1 MNTNSIN
8 LLDAGKSAHVFLQSC
23 SYGIGSGSRPENH
36 ACAAKNKTM
45 SRRFLQ
51 QFCDVRCLLRL
62 YGQLRGILLLIRHNK
77 HTVHHSEQKHRCAPL
92 QGLRPEMPLQGRGW
106 RRATLPY
113 TLDGSSEPYHGC
125 CRATALRSLCLYHY
139 YACSDHSTNRHGVI
153 ANKYMRI
160 AA

>member
-1 MNTNSIN
+1 MNTNSIK
-8 LLDAGKSAHVFLQSC
+8 LLDAGKYDSVFLQSY
-23 SYGIGSGSRPENH
+23 SYGIGSGNHPENH
-36 ACAAKNKTM
+36 SYAAKSKTM
-45 SRRFLQ
+45 SLHFSQ
-51 QFCDVRCLLRL
+51 QFYGVRCLLRL

-125 CRATALRSLCLYHY
+125 CRATALQSLCLYHY